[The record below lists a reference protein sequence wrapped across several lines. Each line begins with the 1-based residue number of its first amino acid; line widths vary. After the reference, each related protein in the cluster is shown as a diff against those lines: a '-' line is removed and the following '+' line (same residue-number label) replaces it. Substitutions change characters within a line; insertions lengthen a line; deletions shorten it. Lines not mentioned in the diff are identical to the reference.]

1 MAFMN
6 VWLAAAL
13 ALLPPFACGALL
25 TIGGPAGGRLV
36 AVQFASAIAV
46 LILMLLAM
54 AVDQRS
60 FLDLALT
67 LALVT
72 YPGRLIYTHF
82 LERWL

>member
-6 VWLAAAL
+6 AWLVAAL
-13 ALLPPFACGALL
+13 ALLPPFACGAFLAL
-25 TIGGPAGGRLV
+25 RGSTADRLV
-36 AVQFASAIAV
+36 AVQFASAITV
-46 LILMLLAM
+46 FFLMLLAM

-67 LALVT
+67 LVFVT
-72 YPGRLIYTHF
+72 YPGMLIYTHF